1 LKVYRQVIAASAV
14 LCVCAASA
22 ADWSDTSVGVRYGTN
37 FAEPSIGTGIHKS
50 IFNLTHVSGDKL
62 GTNLFVGDMLL
73 SDSKDPAAGGGGG
86 AQEFYGFYQRTFS
99 INALRGSQASYG
111 FAKDLSILTR
121 VDLSTKNHAFASAV
135 RKFRLGLSASLPV
148 SAGFWDAGVNLY
160 SERHHNG
167 IVGRNISMKTVPE
180 LATAWGLPVPLLG
193 ATFSGYASLIP
204 PRGKDGFGI
213 ETKTELHTQL
223 NLLWDI
229 GGPKSGWKAGVA
241 YEYWR
246 NKFGVDSEKDPGA
259 KASTPMLIAEYH
271 F

>member
-1 LKVYRQVIAASAV
+1 MAASVMLSA
-14 LCVCAASA
+14 CAAHA

-37 FAEPSIGTGIHKS
+37 FAEPAIGTGIPKT
-50 IFNLTHVSGDKL
+50 IFNLTHVSGDRL
-62 GTNLFVGDMLL
+62 GANLFVGDMLL
-73 SDSKDPAAGGGGG
+73 SGSKDPAAGGGGG

-99 INALRGSQASYG
+99 INALSGSKTGFG

-121 VDLSTKNHAFASAV
+121 LDLSSKNHAFASAV

-148 SAGFWDAGVNLY
+148 SAGFWDAGINLY
-160 SERHHNG
+160 TERHHNG
-167 IVGRNISMKTVPE
+167 IVGRNVTMKTVPE
-180 LATAWGLPVPLLG
+180 LATAWTVPFPLG
-193 ATFSGYASLIP
+193 ATFSGYASLMA

-213 ETKTELHTQL
+213 ETKSELHTQL

-229 GGPKSGWKAGVA
+229 GGAKSGWKAGVA

-246 NKFGVDSEKDPGA
+246 NKFGVDSRTDPGA
-259 KASTPMLIAEYH
+259 KASTPMVLAEYH